1 MQVKTPNDVKK
12 LGTIL
17 SIWAHPD
24 DETFCAGGILAAAVK
39 NGQKV
44 ICVTATRGESGV
56 QDSGRWPKHKLA
68 SIREQELQAALKI
81 LGVVEHHYLTYKDGQ
96 CSTVSLE
103 DGAAGIT
110 ELIDAH
116 QPDSILTFGSEGLTG
131 HPDHQAVSRWV
142 TAAVSERTN
151 RPLVFHAVLTV
162 GQYTQYLASADAKLN
177 IFYNIDQPPLAEPK
191 DCDIC
196 LCCTDELCDCKYDAF
211 SAMPSQYAHVQAQF
225 SQEYLKEA
233 FRIEAFVRSDNA
245 K

>member
-17 SIWAHPD
+17 SVWAHPD

-56 QDSGRWPKHKLA
+56 QDTKQWPKHQLA
-68 SIREQELQAALKI
+68 SIRERELRAALKV
-81 LGVVEHHYLTYKDGQ
+81 LGVVEHHFLTYKDGH
-96 CSTVSLE
+96 CSTVPLE
-103 DGAAGIT
+103 VAAADIV
-110 ELIDAH
+110 EAIDTYR
-116 QPDSILTFGSEGLTG
+116 PDTILTFGPDGLTG

-142 TAAVSERTN
+142 EAAVSGHVN
-151 RPLVFHAVLTV
+151 QPVVFHAVLTV
-162 GQYTQYLASADAKLN
+162 GQYTRYLASADAKLN
-177 IFYNIDQPPLAEPK
+177 FFYNIDQPPLVSSK

-225 SQEYLKEA
+225 SEVYLKEA
-233 FRIEAFVRSDNA
+233 FRIEAFVRSNNA